1 MARVAE
7 MFGNFLRRLG
17 MLLGRG
23 KFDGELDEELRLHQ
37 ELKEQELKDKGVPSE
52 EAHYLAKREIGNALR
67 LREESRDAWG
77 WNWLEHLAQDSHL
90 ALRQLR
96 KSPGFTI
103 VAILTLALG
112 IGANTAVFTLLHA
125 VLLKPLPVKNPDE
138 LYSLG
143 DTRKCCDTTDFGDIR
158 DNFVLYSYPLYKQL
172 RDNTPE
178 FSDLAAFQTAPAN
191 LSVRRSG
198 VSTPAEPYFGEI
210 VSGNYFDT
218 LGVGAYAG
226 RTLLPEDDQP
236 IAAPVAVMSYRAWQ
250 LHYGAD
256 PAVIGA
262 SFTFNGLPA
271 TIVGVAPPGFY
282 GDSLRSDP
290 PDFWVPLAMEP
301 PLSPDNA
308 LLNQTNHYWLYVI
321 GRLKPSVQPAQARA
335 HVLLEIRDWLT
346 SLVGVSD
353 YDRQVISTIV
363 FTLPPAGSGVTRL
376 RDSYGEGLRLLM
388 IISGLVLLIAC
399 ANIANLLLARSTANR
414 LQNAVR
420 VALGASRGRLIR
432 QMVTEGL
439 VLALLGG
446 IAGIIVAVA
455 GTRAILLLTFRNANY
470 VPIDPAPSW
479 PVLGF
484 AFTISLATGVIFS
497 FVPAWIASNTHPA
510 EPLRGSGR
518 STRDVSALPQ
528 KLLVVAQAGLSLV
541 LLVGA
546 GLLTQSLRNLE
557 KQNFGFQPEGRLIV
571 RLRPASA
578 GYTLDQLPALYRK
591 LEDRLSQI
599 PGVRSA
605 SLALT
610 SPLGGWNFETPVFIE
625 GRAPSANP
633 SEDLS
638 FYDFVSAHFFESIG
652 NRIVRGRALDEQD
665 TPTSHHVAVVNETFA
680 RKFFPNQDPIG
691 HHLGISDAS
700 HGGDYEIVGVAEDAK
715 FTNAKNPTVPMFFV
729 PLLQIETYKN
739 SDDQAYQIWA
749 NYIDSIQ
756 LRVVGRPENF
766 QRAAQQTLADIDPN
780 LTVRKMMTFQD
791 LVDGSFNSS
800 RLMAQLTAVYGI
812 LALILASIGLY
823 GVAAY
828 TVARRTSEIGIR
840 MALGAQRS
848 SVIGMVLRSA
858 MQPIAFGLLVGVP
871 VALAGGHAIASQL
884 FGVKGYDPLV
894 LVGAVAVLAA
904 AAILAAII
912 PARRA
917 ASIDPIR
924 ALRTE

>member
-1 MARVAE
+1 MATFAE

-23 KFDGELDEELRLHQ
+23 RFDGELDEELRLHQ
-37 ELKEQELKDKGVPSE
+37 ALKEQELKDKGVPSE
-52 EAHYLAKREIGNALR
+52 EAHYMAKREIGNALR

-77 WNWLEHLAQDSHL
+77 WNWLEHLAQDSRL

-226 RTLLPEDDQP
+226 RTLLTEDDQP

-262 SFTFNGLPA
+262 SFTFNGLPT

-353 YDRQVISTIV
+353 YDRQIISTIV

-376 RDSYGEGLRLLM
+376 RDSYGEGLQLLM

-484 AFTISLATGVIFS
+484 AFAISLATGVIFS

-557 KQNFGFQPEGRLIV
+557 KQNFGFQPQGRLIV

-652 NRIVRGRALDEQD
+652 NRIVRGRPLDEQD

-715 FTNAKNPTVPMFFV
+715 FTNAKNPVVPMFFM
-729 PLLQIETYKN
+729 PLLQIETYKE

-766 QRAAQQTLADIDPN
+766 QRAVQQTLTDIDPN

-800 RLMAQLTAVYGI
+800 RLMAQLTTVYGI
-812 LALILASIGLY
+812 LALVLASIGLY

-840 MALGAQRS
+840 MALGAQRA
-848 SVIGMVLRSA
+848 SVIGMVLRGA

-884 FGVKGYDPLV
+884 FGVKAYDPLV
-894 LVGAVAVLAA
+894 LAGAVAVLAA

>member
-1 MARVAE
+1 MASVTRR
-7 MFGNFLRRLG
+7 FGAYLRRLA
-17 MLLGRG
+17 MLLRRDR
-23 KFDGELDEELRLHQ
+23 FDREMDEEMLLHR
-37 ELKEQELKDKGVPSE
+37 ELKEQELKDKGVPPE
-52 EAHYLAKREIGNALR
+52 EAHYMAKREIGNALR
-67 LREESRDAWG
+67 LREESREAWG
-77 WNWLEHLAQDSHL
+77 WNWLEHLGQDSRL
-90 ALRQLR
+90 ALRQMR
-96 KSPGFTI
+96 KNPGFTV

-112 IGANTAVFTLLHA
+112 IGANTAIFTLVHA
-125 VLLKPLPVKNPDE
+125 VLLKQLPVKNPGE
-138 LYSLG
+138 LYGLG
-143 DTRKCCDTTDFGDIR
+143 DTRACCDTTDFADMR
-158 DNFVLYSYPLYKQL
+158 NNFAMFSYPLYKQL

-178 FSDLAAFQTAPAN
+178 FSDLAAFQTALAN

-198 VSTPAEPYFGEI
+198 VSTPAMPYFGEI
-210 VSGNYFDT
+210 VSGNYFEAF
-218 LGVGAYAG
+218 GVGAYAG
-226 RTLLPEDDQP
+226 RMLLPEDDQP
-236 IAAPVAVMSYRAWQ
+236 TAPPVAVMSYRAWQ

-308 LLNQTNHYWLYVI
+308 LLNHVNHYWLYLI
-321 GRLKPSVQPAQARA
+321 GRLKPNVQPEQARA
-335 HVLLEIRDWLT
+335 HLLLEIRDYLT

-353 YDRQVISTIV
+353 YDRRTISSIV
-363 FTLPPAGSGVTRL
+363 FTLPPAGSGITRL

-420 VALGASRGRLIR
+420 VALGAARGRLIR
-432 QMVTEGL
+432 QTVTEGL
-439 VLALLGG
+439 VMALLGG
-446 IAGIIVAVA
+446 IAGIAVAFA
-455 GTRAILLLTFRNANY
+455 GTRTILLLTFRGADY
-470 VPIDPAPSW
+470 IPIDPAPSW

-484 AFTISLATGVIFS
+484 ALAISLATGVIFS
-497 FVPAWIASNTHPA
+497 FVPAWIASSAHPA
-510 EPLRGSGR
+510 EPLRGSGH
-518 STRDVSALPQ
+518 STPDASALPQ
-528 KLLVVAQAGLSLV
+528 KLMVVAQAALSLV

-546 GLLTQSLRNLE
+546 GLLSQSLRNLE

-571 RLRPASA
+571 RVRPASA
-578 GYTLDQLPALYRK
+578 GYSVERLPALYRQM
-591 LEDRLSQI
+591 EDRLSQI

-610 SPLGGWNFETPVFIE
+610 SPLGGWNFSTPVFIE

-633 SEDLS
+633 SEDAA

-652 NRIVRGRALDEQD
+652 NRVLRGRAISEQD
-665 TPTSHHVAVVNETFA
+665 TPTSHHVAVINETFA
-680 RKFFPNQDPIG
+680 HRFFPNQDPIG

-700 HGGDYEIVGVAEDAK
+700 HSGDYEIVGIAEDAK
-715 FTNAKNPTVPMFFV
+715 FTNAKNPASPMFFV
-729 PLLQIETYKN
+729 PLLQIETYKDA
-739 SDDQAYQIWA
+739 DDQAYQTWA

-766 QRAAQQTLADIDPN
+766 QRAVQQTLADIDPN
-780 LTVRKMMTFQD
+780 LIVRKMMTFQD
-791 LVDGSFNSS
+791 LVDGNFNSS
-800 RLMAQLTAVYGI
+800 RLIAQLTTVYGI
-812 LALILASIGLY
+812 LALVLASIGLY

-840 MALGAQRS
+840 MALGAQRGT
-848 SVIGMVLRSA
+848 VIRMILRSA
-858 MQPIAFGLLVGVP
+858 MQPIALGLLVGVP

-894 LVGAVAVLAA
+894 LAGAVAALAA
-904 AAILAAII
+904 AAVLAAII